1 MRFSTTAGARRSAA
15 PRRLGS
21 TGPDPAGA
29 ARPWWTPAR
38 LLDGV
43 ARLIRGCVRLLAERR
58 RRRRAGLH
66 AWTTMDPRLLAD
78 IGVRRSDVHAVLYAG
93 VPLERLRARPAR
105 GSDGEVTGQP
115 CRAAPRLRLVVADH
129 LDEAA

>member
-1 MRFSTTAGARRSAA
+1 MRFSTTAGARGSAA

-21 TGPDPAGA
+21 TGPDPVGA
-29 ARPWWTPAR
+29 ARQWWTPAR

-58 RRRRAGLH
+58 RRRAGLH
-66 AWTTMDPRLLAD
+66 AWMTMDPRLLAD

-93 VPLERLRARPAR
+93 VPIERLRARPAR
-105 GSDGEVTGQP
+105 GSDDEVTGQP
-115 CRAAPRLRLVVADH
+115 CRAAPHLRLVVADH